1 MQQQVLFYYEKY
13 RFPKQKYCRHKGGW
27 WGWNVEPI
35 SKSIVKH
42 NSKQVKI
49 DNCDCEKCQNEN
61 VVKVISVFT
70 FNLVYTIFGVIQGIL
85 QQQKSIIANA
95 SSGLNEIGL
104 GELVS
109 NFEYIDADLDKQ
121 VRTIND
127 LSESLDKIVKRYI
140 MAEEVIMGNGVAI
153 QLDNVSR
160 TSNTGDQSIDDF
172 WNNDEYFD
180 EYWYKDHDKFIE
192 AYKKMIEELKNGRIS
207 FEELLQ
213 NKHMVELLQ
222 YIFGA
227 DVDGYPSEFTF
238 NMLQDFTDDFEG
250 NGNSFSLNDFL
261 SYGSDH
267 KYDWILSALQTGLSA
282 QDAQAAYD
290 HNSVLEE
297 AWNNAHSHYNQ
308 TYPPTVH
315 PVYIDNQEDAMI
327 AGMYSNPNEPV
338 QSNASNTF
346 CENIAIYNAME
357 YYNPGSHESLSQIV
371 YDNTMNHNLMQAGLF
386 GYEEGGLGTNPYTIP
401 ETLEGYGYQDST
413 NIVTHVTGGVHT
425 YCLTAGEDAN
435 GNACYYSHNEYGD
448 PPIGGPYYSVGEY
461 ITQLGDYKKP
471 KEVFEVIGVNEP

>member
-1 MQQQVLFYYEKY
+1 MSEFCVRAVNL
-13 RFPKQKYCRHKGGW
+13 KQ
-27 WGWNVEPI
+27 
-35 SKSIVKH
+35 
-42 NSKQVKI
+42 
-49 DNCDCEKCQNEN
+49 
-61 VVKVISVFT
+61 SVAR
-70 FNLVYTIFGVIQGIL
+70 IGVIQGIL

-250 NGNSFSLNDFL
+250 NGNSFGLYDFL
-261 SYGSDH
+261 GLGESNQLLQSVLLLLRRPIDP
-267 KYDWILSALQTGLSA
+267 LSALIAYENNIAIENGWGSLDVSDGANGLISTDGIHTYICDQEGSA
-282 QDAQAAYD
+282 LD
-290 HNSVLEE
+290 
-297 AWNNAHSHYNQ
+297 
-308 TYPPTVH
+308 
-315 PVYIDNQEDAMI
+315 
-327 AGMYSNPNEPV
+327 GMYSFLLNQN
-338 QSNASNTF
+338 QTSAAQTF

-357 YYNPGSHESLSQIV
+357 YYNPGEHEFLSEIV
-371 YDNTMNHNLMQAGLF
+371 QYNSTHGNTMGVDGVVVTPGEF
-386 GYEEGGLGTNPYTIP
+386 GVDPFF
-401 ETLEGYGYQDST
+401 DC
-413 NIVTHVTGGVHT
+413 V
-425 YCLTAGEDAN
+425 DN
-435 GNACYYSHNEYGD
+435 GALW
-448 PPIGGPYYSVGEY
+448 I
-461 ITQLGDYKKP
+461 
-471 KEVFEVIGVNEP
+471 